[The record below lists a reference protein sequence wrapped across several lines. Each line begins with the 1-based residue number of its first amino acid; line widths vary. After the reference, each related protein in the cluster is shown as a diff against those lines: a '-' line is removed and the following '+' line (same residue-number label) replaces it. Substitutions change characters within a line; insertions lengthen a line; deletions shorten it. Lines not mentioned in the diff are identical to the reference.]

1 MLSQLAYKKP
11 LIELFNE
18 QIKILK
24 AHIFV
29 KRTQNTNYNWLE
41 ENLETNEFIIHVDY
55 SENYKDKEQDKI
67 QSAYFGHNSL
77 SIFTACCYTHGIDG
91 TLLNENLTVIS
102 EVTDHPRIAAFSCTN
117 LIIDSLQKKFP
128 SHFNNYPVLYTWSD
142 GCASQ
147 FRSRFA
153 FALMTHFSPDY
164 TIQWYYN
171 ERHHGKGPMDGVGG
185 TVKNMIS
192 QHVK

>member
-1 MLSQLAYKKP
+1 MIVTMQSITNGLKQTGKKRKLLSQLAYKKP

-67 QSAYFGHNSL
+67 QSPYFGHNS
-77 SIFTACCYTHGIDG
+77 F
-91 TLLNENLTVIS
+91 
-102 EVTDHPRIAAFSCTN
+102 
-117 LIIDSLQKKFP
+117 
-128 SHFNNYPVLYTWSD
+128 
-142 GCASQ
+142 
-147 FRSRFA
+147 
-153 FALMTHFSPDY
+153 
-164 TIQWYYN
+164 
-171 ERHHGKGPMDGVGG
+171 
-185 TVKNMIS
+185 
-192 QHVK
+192 

>member
-67 QSAYFGHNSL
+67 QSPYFGHNSF
-77 SIFTACCYTHGIDG
+77 SIPMACFYTRGIDG
-91 TLLNENLTVIS
+91 ILLNGDLRVQHS
-102 EVTDHPRIAAFSCTN
+102 HA
-117 LIIDSLQKKFP
+117 LI
-128 SHFNNYPVLYTWSD
+128 
-142 GCASQ
+142 
-147 FRSRFA
+147 
-153 FALMTHFSPDY
+153 
-164 TIQWYYN
+164 
-171 ERHHGKGPMDGVGG
+171 
-185 TVKNMIS
+185 
-192 QHVK
+192 